1 MEQIFILIFESVG
14 LDPDHFAVVA
24 LPYWGAGRFTYDID
38 IKIIAPDL
46 DTTKTRNL
54 IQAAFPEET
63 RIKAPDNPLIISV
76 KIQGVVT
83 DFLIALPGYE
93 EQIIERAAKREM
105 GGWFVQVCSAEDLI
119 IQKVVAGREK
129 DWLDVEM
136 LLIEQ
141 HASLDYAYIIDWL
154 TQFADALDDAELLGR
169 YSALV
174 EKLNKIKADLE

>member
-1 MEQIFILIFESVG
+1 
-14 LDPDHFAVVA
+14 
-24 LPYWGAGRFTYDID
+24 
-38 IKIIAPDL
+38 
-46 DTTKTRNL
+46 
-54 IQAAFPEET
+54 
-63 RIKAPDNPLIISV
+63 
-76 KIQGVVT
+76 
-83 DFLIALPGYE
+83 
-93 EQIIERAAKREM
+93 
-105 GGWFVQVCSAEDLI
+105 
-119 IQKVVAGREK
+119 VVAGREK